1 MEGRDSFDRLA
12 RRDAQLHDL
21 AARGRRRSL
30 GIMVVVLVP
39 VPFLVMLLN
48 GDSSIASMI
57 PTLLVLFGTVAYSWN
72 RWNRRPEE
80 TQSVA
85 FIGLDRKTRWST
97 YRSMWQ
103 ASSVDDPIAL
113 ILLEAMHDHL
123 QRSFTLVI
131 ATIGAL
137 AVAGVALVLGSDGLH
152 AGWLSLVIVV
162 VSLAAIGELRW
173 MVRRAAVVIDRSR
186 APLA

>member
-1 MEGRDSFDRLA
+1 
-12 RRDAQLHDL
+12 
-21 AARGRRRSL
+21 
-30 GIMVVVLVP
+30 MVVVLVP
-39 VPFLVMLLN
+39 LPFLVVLLN
-48 GDSSIASMI
+48 GDGEMLLSSVI
-57 PTLLVLFGTVAYSWN
+57 PTFLVLFGTVVYSWR

-85 FIGLDRKTRWST
+85 FMGLDRKTRWST